1 MSNQKKELTTETQ
14 ELFDLYADYKKI
26 QKDSKFISYKKLLAS
41 ILLRINSSFNSTEF
55 QNLSEQIEYAIA
67 NKYDILFDE
76 FTVNFNLV
84 PKYSIKCICISTL
97 SSVESSSNEGFLL
110 TSSTTSDFQV
120 IVEQLNKEIWKLL
133 GESYFV
139 EFLPKMIL
147 FVSSQTGSL
156 KLFFDKS
163 LTAKI

>member
-1 MSNQKKELTTETQ
+1 M
-14 ELFDLYADYKKI
+14 
-26 QKDSKFISYKKLLAS
+26 
-41 ILLRINSSFNSTEF
+41 RI
-55 QNLSEQIEYAIA
+55 
-67 NKYDILFDE
+67 
-76 FTVNFNLV
+76 
-84 PKYSIKCICISTL
+84 PTL
-97 SSVESSSNEGFLL
+97 SSAESNTNEGFLL

>member
-84 PKYSIKCICISTL
+84 PKYSTNVLVPTL
-97 SSVESSSNEGFLL
+97 SSAESSTNEGFLL

-147 FVSSQTGSL
+147 FVSSQSGSL